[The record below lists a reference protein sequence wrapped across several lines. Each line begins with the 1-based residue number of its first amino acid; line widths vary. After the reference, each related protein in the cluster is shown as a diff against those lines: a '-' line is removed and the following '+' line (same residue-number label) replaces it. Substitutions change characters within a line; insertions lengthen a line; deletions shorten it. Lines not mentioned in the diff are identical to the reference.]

1 MLTAQPV
8 VATVMDPDERA
19 RVDAAVQG
27 RARPLH
33 AETLPEAMRAVRE
46 RAAQAVLVS
55 PRRVSREQ
63 ASGVATL
70 IRRFP
75 AVPTVAVVSRHD
87 AASSEHL
94 LYLGASGV
102 RRVVDLTVRDGWAE
116 LRDLVAHPSSPT
128 AARILSRVIPALA
141 DPTPDSRRFFE
152 TMIRT
157 APGTPSVRTLAKH
170 LHVPPTTVMSRFF
183 RAGLVSPK
191 RYLAATRLLY
201 TAQLL
206 EMDGLSVGDVAYRLE
221 YSSPQSLGRHLR
233 AVVGVT
239 AGEFRR
245 RYPFATALEDYVNHM
260 IVPFR
265 ATFRTF
271 HPLEPWGGGPWTTVV
286 KGVRE
291 GTTVRGP

>member
-1 MLTAQPV
+1 
-8 VATVMDPDERA
+8 MDPDERA

-46 RAAQAVLVS
+46 RAAQAVLIS

-75 AVPTVAVVSRHD
+75 AVPTVAVVSSHD
-87 AASSEHL
+87 ASSSERL

-116 LRDLVAHPSSPT
+116 LRELVAHPSSPT
-128 AARILSRVIPALA
+128 AARILSRVIPALG

-157 APGTPSVRTLAKH
+157 APGTPSVRALAKH
-170 LHVPPTTVMSRFF
+170 LHVRPTTVMSRFF

-201 TAQLL
+201 AAQLL

-245 RYPFATALEDYVNHM
+245 RHPFTTALEDYVNHI

-271 HPLEPWGGGPWTTVV
+271 HPLEPGVV
-286 KGVRE
+286 DHGQRW
-291 GTTVRGP
+291 